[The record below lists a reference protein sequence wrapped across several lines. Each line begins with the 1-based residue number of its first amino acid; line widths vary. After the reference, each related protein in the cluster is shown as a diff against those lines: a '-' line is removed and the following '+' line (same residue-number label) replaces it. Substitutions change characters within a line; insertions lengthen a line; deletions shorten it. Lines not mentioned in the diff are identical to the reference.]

1 LLARGSG
8 QVFRLALLLPCCD
21 FGLLARETA
30 LIVLVVVEFGM
41 VGFDGVEEEIAGLFE
56 EGVDGEVEGVE
67 VGV

>member
-1 LLARGSG
+1 
-8 QVFRLALLLPCCD
+8 
-21 FGLLARETA
+21 
-30 LIVLVVVEFGM
+30 M